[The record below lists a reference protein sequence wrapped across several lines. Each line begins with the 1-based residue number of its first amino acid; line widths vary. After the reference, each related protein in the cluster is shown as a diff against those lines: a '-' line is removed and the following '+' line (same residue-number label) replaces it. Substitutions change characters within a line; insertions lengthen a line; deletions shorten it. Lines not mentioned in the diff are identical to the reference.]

1 MSYGLLNW
9 WWGEEIKGPTDY
21 LAKWW
26 KHQRDTFLTDFK
38 INPTYQTTTYD
49 SDYAISNDNEG
60 RPYNPKDGRYLFWEN
75 QGAYCLILDRRFR
88 FSDPKRP
95 AQPHPDFMIPIGSD
109 VERRHSNL
117 NS

>member
-38 INPTYQTTTYD
+38 INPPTKPPPTI
-49 SDYAISNDNEG
+49 AIT
-60 RPYNPKDGRYLFWEN
+60 P
-75 QGAYCLILDRRFR
+75 
-88 FSDPKRP
+88 
-95 AQPHPDFMIPIGSD
+95 
-109 VERRHSNL
+109 
-117 NS
+117 